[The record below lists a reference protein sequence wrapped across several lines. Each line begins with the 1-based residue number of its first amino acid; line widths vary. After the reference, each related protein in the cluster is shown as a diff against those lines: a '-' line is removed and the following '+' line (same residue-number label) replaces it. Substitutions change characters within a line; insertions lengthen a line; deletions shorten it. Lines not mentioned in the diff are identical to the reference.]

1 MAKLYFSKDP
11 EKRIQQEKLDLP
23 DWSRQNRPE
32 QYVIDDDGLVAAVN
46 AALVLGQ
53 PLLLTGEPGTGKTTL
68 AERVAWQLGLN
79 VPLTFETKSSSV
91 ARDLFYT
98 YDAVGR
104 FQAAHGPTDPDSL
117 KYITFQALGRAII
130 LTGAADQE
138 LRNRVQED
146 AKTIQGSAGL
156 AKAPPKPQRSVVLI
170 DEIDKAHRDFPND
183 LLNEIDRMFFTIAED
198 GNRRVVSD
206 PGLRPVV
213 IITSNSE
220 KNLPDPFLR
229 RCVYYHIEFPNEAA
243 LQKILRVRLGTST
256 GGNRDA
262 QAGPGSAQPVKSED
276 AAAPGGA
283 STATGNDLIQSMVRF
298 FMEIRELHLRKNP
311 ATAELIGWARLLLHL
326 GAKISEPLSKVKDLG
341 LTLPALAK
349 NQDDLWE
356 LRKHLVKSA
365 ELNGATANGSK

>member
-11 EKRIQQEKLDLP
+11 GKRIQQEKLDLP

-32 QYVIDDDGLVAAVN
+32 QYVIEDDGLVAAVN
-46 AALVLGQ
+46 AALILGQ

-68 AERVAWQLGLN
+68 SERVAWQLGLN
-79 VPLTFETKSSSV
+79 APLTFETKSNSV

-117 KYITFQALGRAII
+117 KYITFQALGKAII
-130 LTGAADQE
+130 LTGAADPE
-138 LRNRVQED
+138 LRRHVQKPKAATSD
-146 AKTIQGSAGL
+146 GSGL
-156 AKAPPKPQRSVVLI
+156 EKETSAAPPQRSVVLI

-243 LQKILRVRLGTST
+243 LQKILRARLGTSAGDNRGSQT
-256 GGNRDA
+256 GSGAAQTLISGDSVVPGDA
-262 QAGPGSAQPVKSED
+262 L
-276 AAAPGGA
+276 
-283 STATGNDLIQSMVRF
+283 ATGDDLIQSVVKF

-311 ATAELIGWARLLLHL
+311 ATAELIGWTRLLLHL
-326 GAKISEPLSKVKDLG
+326 GAKISEPLSQVKDLS

-356 LRKHLVKSA
+356 LRKHLAKPKS
-365 ELNGATANGSK
+365 